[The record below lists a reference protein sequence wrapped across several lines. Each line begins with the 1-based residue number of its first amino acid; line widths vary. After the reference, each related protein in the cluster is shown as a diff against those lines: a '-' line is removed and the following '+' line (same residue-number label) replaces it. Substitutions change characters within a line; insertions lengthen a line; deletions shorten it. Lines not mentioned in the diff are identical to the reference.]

1 MKERESF
8 GSRIGFIL
16 ISAGCAIGLGNVWRF
31 PYIVGKNGGAA
42 FILIYLAF
50 LLLLGMPVLTME
62 FAIGRASR
70 TSIAKSFQVLE
81 PKGSHWHVFRWIG
94 IIGCYMLMMFYAPVS
109 GWMFSY
115 LVKSAMG
122 DFVGL
127 TPDEVAG
134 QFVSLLGD
142 PYGMTLALAVV
153 VLLGFFVCSLGLQK
167 GVEKITKVMM
177 GMLIVLIGVLAV
189 RSVTLP
195 GAGEGLKYYL
205 VPDINAIRE
214 NGLFN
219 VLYEALNQAFFTLSM
234 GIGAMSIFG
243 SYIGKE
249 RRLLGEAL
257 NVGVLDTFVAFCS
270 GLVIIPACFAFG
282 ISADSGPNLIF
293 ITLPNV
299 FNHMMGGRFWGTLF
313 FLFMCFAAMSTII
326 AVFENIISMT
336 QDMFG
341 WERKKACVVNLILV
355 FVLSLPCVFG
365 FNLWSAFQPLGAG
378 STVQDL
384 EDFIVSGNLLPIGS
398 LTYVLFC
405 TRKNGWGWKN
415 FLKEANAGE
424 GVAYPEK
431 LRGYVSYV
439 VPVVIVFILAVGY
452 VGYYKK
458 IFGIA

>member
-1 MKERESF
+1 MRERESF

-50 LLLLGMPVLTME
+50 LLLLGLPVLTME
-62 FAIGRASR
+62 FSIGRASR
-70 TSIAKSFQVLE
+70 TSIALSFQRLE
-81 PKGSHWHVFRWIG
+81 PTGSHWHVLRWIG
-94 IIGCYMLMMFYAPVS
+94 ICGCYLLMMFYAPVS

-122 DFVGL
+122 DFAGL
-127 TPDEVAG
+127 TPEAVAAEFG
-134 QFVSLLGD
+134 VMLAD
-142 PYGMTLALAVV
+142 PYGMTMALAVV

-177 GMLIVLIGVLAV
+177 GCLIVLIGALAV

-195 GAGEGLKYYL
+195 GAGAGLRYYL
-205 VPDINAIRE
+205 VPNLDAIRE
-214 NGLFN
+214 NGLFH

-243 SYIGKE
+243 SYIGRD

-270 GLVIIPACFAFG
+270 GLVIIPACFAFN

-299 FNHMMGGRFWGTLF
+299 FNQMIGGRFWGTLF
-313 FLFMCFAAMSTII
+313 FLFMCFAAMSTVI

-336 QDMFG
+336 QDLFG
-341 WERKKACVVNLILV
+341 WERKKACVINLLLI
-355 FVLSLPCVFG
+355 FILSLPCVLG
-365 FNLWSAFQPLGAG
+365 FNLWSGFQPLGAG

-405 TRKNGWGWKN
+405 TRKKGWGWAN
-415 FLKEANAGE
+415 FLREANEGE
-424 GVAYPEK
+424 GLAYPEK
-431 LRGYVSYV
+431 LRGYMSYV
-439 VPVVIVFILAVGY
+439 VPAIIIVILATGY
-452 VGYYKK
+452 VGYLRN
-458 IFGIA
+458 IFGS

>member
-62 FAIGRASR
+62 FSIGRASR
-70 TSIAKSFQVLE
+70 TSIALSFQKLE
-81 PKGSHWHVFRWIG
+81 PKGSQWHVFRWIG

-122 DFVGL
+122 DFVGMA
-127 TPDEVAG
+127 PDAVAG
-134 QFVSLLGD
+134 EFVAMLGD

-177 GMLIVLIGVLAV
+177 ALLILLIGVLAV

-195 GAGEGLKYYL
+195 GAGDGLRYYL
-205 VPDINAIRE
+205 VPDVQAIRD

-243 SYIGKE
+243 SYIGRE
-249 RRLLGEAL
+249 QRLLGEAL

-299 FNHMMGGRFWGTLF
+299 FNHMMGGRFWGSLF

-341 WERKKACVVNLILV
+341 WERKKSCVVNLILI
-355 FVLSLPCVFG
+355 FVLSLPCVLG
-365 FNLWSAFQPLGAG
+365 FNLWSGFQPLGAG
-378 STVQDL
+378 SSVQDL

-405 TRKNGWGWKN
+405 TRKNGWGWEN
-415 FLKEANAGE
+415 FLREANAGE
-424 GVAYPEK
+424 GLRYPDK
-431 LRGYVSYV
+431 LRGYMSYA
-439 VPVVIVFILAVGY
+439 VPAVIVVILAVGY
-452 VGYYKK
+452 VGYWQK
-458 IFGIA
+458 IFGG

>member
-1 MKERESF
+1 MRERESF

-62 FAIGRASR
+62 FSIGRASR
-70 TSIAKSFQVLE
+70 TSIALSFQRLE
-81 PKGSHWHVFRWIG
+81 PSGSHWHVLRWIG
-94 IIGCYMLMMFYAPVS
+94 ICGCYLLMMFYTPVS

-122 DFVGL
+122 TFTGMA
-127 TPDEVAG
+127 PDAVAAEFG
-134 QFVSLLGD
+134 ALLGD
-142 PYGMTLALAVV
+142 PYGMTMALAVV

-177 GMLIVLIGVLAV
+177 GCLIVLIGALAV

-195 GAGEGLKYYL
+195 GAGEGLRYYL
-205 VPDINAIRE
+205 VPNLDAIRE

-243 SYIGKE
+243 SYIGRD

-299 FNHMMGGRFWGTLF
+299 FNQMMGGRFWGTLF
-313 FLFMCFAAMSTII
+313 FLFMCFAAMSTVI

-336 QDMFG
+336 QDLFG
-341 WERKKACVVNLILV
+341 WERKKACVINLILI
-355 FVLSLPCVFG
+355 FLLSLPCVLG
-365 FNLWSAFQPLGAG
+365 FNLWSGFQPLGAG

-405 TRKNGWGWKN
+405 TRKNGWGWNN
-415 FLKEANAGE
+415 FLREANQGE
-424 GVAYPEK
+424 GLAYPEK
-431 LRGYVSYV
+431 LKGYMSYV
-439 VPVVIVFILAVGY
+439 VPAVIVVILAVGY
-452 VGYYKK
+452 VGYIKK
-458 IFGIA
+458 IIGG

>member
-1 MKERESF
+1 MRERESF

-62 FAIGRASR
+62 FSIGRASR
-70 TSIAKSFQVLE
+70 TSIALSFQRLE
-81 PKGSHWHVFRWIG
+81 PSGSHWHVLRWIG
-94 IIGCYMLMMFYAPVS
+94 ICGCYLLMMFYTPVS

-122 DFVGL
+122 TFTGMA
-127 TPDEVAG
+127 PDAVAAEFG
-134 QFVSLLGD
+134 AMLGD
-142 PYGMTLALAVV
+142 PYGMTMALAVV

-177 GMLIVLIGVLAV
+177 GCLIVLIGALAV

-195 GAGEGLKYYL
+195 GAGAGLKYYL
-205 VPDINAIRE
+205 VPNLDAIRE

-243 SYIGKE
+243 SYIGRD

-299 FNHMMGGRFWGTLF
+299 FNQMMGGRFWGTLF
-313 FLFMCFAAMSTII
+313 FLFMCFAAMSTVI

-336 QDMFG
+336 QDLFG
-341 WERKKACVVNLILV
+341 WERKKACVINLILI
-355 FVLSLPCVFG
+355 FLLSLPCVLG
-365 FNLWSAFQPLGAG
+365 FNLWSGFQPLGAG

-405 TRKNGWGWKN
+405 TRKNGWGWSS
-415 FLKEANAGE
+415 FLREANEGE
-424 GVAYPEK
+424 GLKYPEK
-431 LRGYVSYV
+431 LKGYMSYV
-439 VPVVIVFILAVGY
+439 VPVVIVVILAVGY
-452 VGYYKK
+452 VGYIQK
-458 IFGIA
+458 IIGG

>member
-1 MKERESF
+1 MRERESF

-62 FAIGRASR
+62 FSIGRASR
-70 TSIAKSFQVLE
+70 TSIALSFQRLE
-81 PKGSHWHVFRWIG
+81 PSGSHWHVLRWIG
-94 IIGCYMLMMFYAPVS
+94 ICGCYLLMMFYTPVS

-122 DFVGL
+122 TFSGMA
-127 TPDEVAG
+127 PDAVAAEFG
-134 QFVSLLGD
+134 AMLGD
-142 PYGMTLALAVV
+142 PYGMTMALAVV

-177 GMLIVLIGVLAV
+177 GCLIVLIGALAV

-195 GAGEGLKYYL
+195 GAGTGLKYYL
-205 VPDINAIRE
+205 VPNLDAIRE

-243 SYIGKE
+243 SYIG
-249 RRLLGEAL
+249 RDQRLLGEAL

-299 FNHMMGGRFWGTLF
+299 FNQMMGGRFWGTLF
-313 FLFMCFAAMSTII
+313 FLFMCFAAMSTVI

-336 QDMFG
+336 QDLFG
-341 WERKKACVVNLILV
+341 WERKKACVINLILI
-355 FVLSLPCVFG
+355 FLLSLPCVLG
-365 FNLWSAFQPLGAG
+365 FNLWSGFQPLGAG

-405 TRKNGWGWKN
+405 TRRNGWGWNN
-415 FLKEANAGE
+415 FLREANEGE
-424 GVAYPEK
+424 GLRYPEK
-431 LRGYVSYV
+431 LKGYMSYV
-439 VPVVIVFILAVGY
+439 VPAVIVVILAVGY
-452 VGYYKK
+452 VGYIQK
-458 IFGIA
+458 IIGG

>member
-62 FAIGRASR
+62 FSIGRASR
-70 TSIAKSFQVLE
+70 TSIALSFQKLE
-81 PKGSHWHVFRWIG
+81 PAGAKWHIFRWIG

-115 LVKSAMG
+115 LVKSAVG
-122 DFVGL
+122 DFAGL
-127 TPDEVAG
+127 TPDAVAG
-134 QFVSLLGD
+134 EFGAMLSD
-142 PYGMTLALAVV
+142 PYGMTMALAVV

-167 GVEKITKVMM
+167 GVEKVTKIMM
-177 GMLIVLIGVLAV
+177 GLLVLLIGALAV

-195 GAGEGLKYYL
+195 GAGAGLKYYL

-243 SYIGKE
+243 SYIGRE
-249 RRLLGEAL
+249 RRLFGEAL

-282 ISADSGPNLIF
+282 ISSDSGPNLIF

-341 WERKKACVVNLILV
+341 WERKKACVINLLLI
-355 FVLSLPCVFG
+355 FVLSLPCVLG
-365 FNLWSAFQPLGAG
+365 FNLWSGFQPLGAG

-424 GVAYPEK
+424 GIAYPDK
-431 LRGYVSYV
+431 LRGYMSYV
-439 VPVVIVFILAVGY
+439 VPAVIVIILAVGY
-452 VGYYKK
+452 VGYWKK
-458 IFGIA
+458 IFGM

>member
-1 MKERESF
+1 MRERESF

-62 FAIGRASR
+62 FSIGRASR
-70 TSIAKSFQVLE
+70 TSIALSFQRLE
-81 PKGSHWHVFRWIG
+81 PSGSHWHVLRWIG
-94 IIGCYMLMMFYAPVS
+94 ICGCYLLMMFYTPVS

-122 DFVGL
+122 TFTGMA
-127 TPDEVAG
+127 PDAVAAEFG
-134 QFVSLLGD
+134 AMLGD
-142 PYGMTLALAVV
+142 PYGMTMALAVV

-177 GMLIVLIGVLAV
+177 GCLIVLIGALAV

-195 GAGEGLKYYL
+195 GAGAGLKYYL
-205 VPDINAIRE
+205 VPNLDAIRE

-243 SYIGKE
+243 SYIGRD

-299 FNHMMGGRFWGTLF
+299 FNQMMGGRFWGTLF
-313 FLFMCFAAMSTII
+313 FLFMCFAAMSTVI

-336 QDMFG
+336 QDLFG
-341 WERKKACVVNLILV
+341 WERKKACVINLILI
-355 FVLSLPCVFG
+355 FLLSLPCVLG
-365 FNLWSAFQPLGAG
+365 FNLWSGFQPLGAG

-405 TRKNGWGWKN
+405 TRKNGWGWSS
-415 FLKEANAGE
+415 FLREANEGE
-424 GVAYPEK
+424 GLMYPEK
-431 LRGYVSYV
+431 LKGYMSYV
-439 VPVVIVFILAVGY
+439 VPVVIVVILAVGY
-452 VGYYKK
+452 VGYIQK
-458 IFGIA
+458 IIGG

>member
-1 MKERESF
+1 MRERESF

-62 FAIGRASR
+62 FSIGRASR
-70 TSIAKSFQVLE
+70 TSIALSFQRLE
-81 PKGSHWHVFRWIG
+81 PTGTHWHVLRWIG
-94 IIGCYMLMMFYAPVS
+94 ILGCYLLMMFYAPVS

-122 DFVGL
+122 VFSGL
-127 TPDEVAG
+127 PTEA
-134 QFVSLLGD
+134 VSAEFGAMLGD
-142 PYGMTLALAVV
+142 PYGMTMALAVV

-177 GMLIVLIGVLAV
+177 GMLVLLIGALAV

-195 GAGEGLKYYL
+195 GAGEGLRYYL
-205 VPDINAIRE
+205 VPNLDAIRE

-243 SYIGKE
+243 SYIGRE
-249 RRLLGEAL
+249 RRLLGEAI
-257 NVGVLDTFVAFCS
+257 NVGVLDTFVAFS
-270 GLVIIPACFAFG
+270 AGLVIIPACFAFG

-336 QDMFG
+336 QDLFG
-341 WERKKACVVNLILV
+341 WERKKACVVNLILI
-355 FVLSLPCVFG
+355 FVLSMPCVLG
-365 FNLWSAFQPLGAG
+365 FNLWSGFQPLGSG

-398 LTYVLFC
+398 LSYVLFC

-415 FLKEANAGE
+415 FLKEANEGE
-424 GVAYPEK
+424 GVRYPSWLK
-431 LRGYVSYV
+431 GYMSYA
-439 VPVVIVFILAVGY
+439 VPAVIVVILAVGY
-452 VGYYKK
+452 AGYWKK
-458 IFGIA
+458 IFGA

>member
-62 FAIGRASR
+62 FSIGRASR
-70 TSIAKSFQVLE
+70 TSIALSFQKLE
-81 PKGSHWHVFRWIG
+81 PAGSKWHIFRWIG

-115 LVKSAMG
+115 LVKSAVG
-122 DFVGL
+122 DFAGL
-127 TPDEVAG
+127 TPDAVAG
-134 QFVSLLGD
+134 EFGAMLSD
-142 PYGMTLALAVV
+142 PYGMTMALAVV

-167 GVEKITKVMM
+167 GVEKVTKIMM
-177 GMLIVLIGVLAV
+177 GLLVLLIGALAV

-195 GAGEGLKYYL
+195 GAGAGLKYYL

-243 SYIGKE
+243 SYIGRE
-249 RRLLGEAL
+249 RRLFGEAL

-282 ISADSGPNLIF
+282 ISSDSGPNLIF

-341 WERKKACVVNLILV
+341 WERKKACVINLLLI
-355 FVLSLPCVFG
+355 FVLSLPCVLG
-365 FNLWSAFQPLGAG
+365 FNLWSGFQPLGAG

-424 GVAYPEK
+424 GIAYPDK
-431 LRGYVSYV
+431 LRGYMSYV
-439 VPVVIVFILAVGY
+439 VPAVIVIILAVGY
-452 VGYYKK
+452 VGYWKK
-458 IFGIA
+458 IFGM

>member
-1 MKERESF
+1 MRERESF

-62 FAIGRASR
+62 FSIGRASR
-70 TSIAKSFQVLE
+70 TSIALSFQRLE
-81 PKGSHWHVFRWIG
+81 PSGSHWHVLRWIG
-94 IIGCYMLMMFYAPVS
+94 ICGCYLLMMFYTPVS

-122 DFVGL
+122 TFTGMA
-127 TPDEVAG
+127 PDAVAAEFG
-134 QFVSLLGD
+134 ALLGD
-142 PYGMTLALAVV
+142 PYGMTMALAVV

-177 GMLIVLIGVLAV
+177 GCLIVLIGALAV

-195 GAGEGLKYYL
+195 GAGEGLRYYL
-205 VPDINAIRE
+205 VPNLDAIRE

-243 SYIGKE
+243 SYIGRD

-299 FNHMMGGRFWGTLF
+299 FNQMMGGRFWGTLF
-313 FLFMCFAAMSTII
+313 FLFMCFAAMSTVI

-336 QDMFG
+336 QDLFG
-341 WERKKACVVNLILV
+341 WERKKACVINLILI
-355 FVLSLPCVFG
+355 FLLSLPCVLG
-365 FNLWSAFQPLGAG
+365 FNLWSGFQPLGAG

-405 TRKNGWGWKN
+405 TRKNGWGWNN
-415 FLKEANAGE
+415 FLREANQGE
-424 GVAYPEK
+424 GLAYPGK
-431 LRGYVSYV
+431 LKGYMSYV
-439 VPVVIVFILAVGY
+439 VPAVIVVILAVGY
-452 VGYYKK
+452 VGYIKK
-458 IFGIA
+458 IIGG

>member
-1 MKERESF
+1 
-8 GSRIGFIL
+8 
-16 ISAGCAIGLGNVWRF
+16 
-31 PYIVGKNGGAA
+31 
-42 FILIYLAF
+42 
-50 LLLLGMPVLTME
+50 
-62 FAIGRASR
+62 
-70 TSIAKSFQVLE
+70 
-81 PKGSHWHVFRWIG
+81 
-94 IIGCYMLMMFYAPVS
+94 MLS
-109 GWMFSY
+109 
-115 LVKSAMG
+115 
-122 DFVGL
+122 
-127 TPDEVAG
+127 
-134 QFVSLLGD
+134 D

-177 GMLIVLIGVLAV
+177 GLLIVLIGALAV

-195 GAGEGLKYYL
+195 GAGAGLRYYL

-243 SYIGKE
+243 SYIGRE

-336 QDMFG
+336 QDLFG
-341 WERKKACVVNLILV
+341 WERKKACVVNLVLI

-365 FNLWSAFQPLGAG
+365 FNLWSAFQPLGSG

-405 TRKNGWGWKN
+405 TRKNGWGWKK
-415 FLKEANAGE
+415 FLAEANAGE
-424 GVAYPEK
+424 GLEYPDK
-431 LRGYVSYV
+431 LKGYMSYV
-439 VPVVIVFILAVGY
+439 VPAVIIVILAVGY
-452 VGYYKK
+452 VGYWQKLWS
-458 IFGIA
+458 

>member
-1 MKERESF
+1 MRERESF

-50 LLLLGMPVLTME
+50 LLLLGIPVLTME
-62 FAIGRASR
+62 FSIGRASR
-70 TSIAKSFQVLE
+70 TSIALSYQRLA
-81 PKGSHWHVFRWIG
+81 PAGTRWHVLRWIG
-94 IIGCYMLMMFYAPVS
+94 ILGCYLLMMFYAPVS

-115 LVKSAMG
+115 LVKSAVG
-122 DFVGL
+122 DFSGL
-127 TPDEVAG
+127 SPEAVAG
-134 QFVSLLGD
+134 EFGAMLSD

-177 GMLIVLIGVLAV
+177 GLLIVLIGALAV

-195 GAGEGLKYYL
+195 GAGAGLRYYL

-243 SYIGKE
+243 SYIGRE

-336 QDMFG
+336 QDLFG
-341 WERKKACVVNLILV
+341 WERKKACVVNLVLI

-365 FNLWSAFQPLGAG
+365 FNLWSAFQPLGSG

-405 TRKNGWGWKN
+405 TRKNGWGWKK
-415 FLKEANAGE
+415 FLAEANAGE
-424 GVAYPEK
+424 GLEYPDK
-431 LRGYVSYV
+431 LKGYMSYV
-439 VPVVIVFILAVGY
+439 VPVVIVVILAVGY
-452 VGYYKK
+452 VGYWQKLWS
-458 IFGIA
+458 

>member
-1 MKERESF
+1 MRERESF

-62 FAIGRASR
+62 FSIGRASR
-70 TSIAKSFQVLE
+70 TSIALSFQRLE
-81 PKGSHWHVFRWIG
+81 PSGSHWHALRWIG
-94 IIGCYMLMMFYAPVS
+94 ICGCYLLMMFYTPVS

-122 DFVGL
+122 TFTGMA
-127 TPDEVAG
+127 PDAVAAEFG
-134 QFVSLLGD
+134 ALLGD
-142 PYGMTLALAVV
+142 PYGMTMALAVV

-177 GMLIVLIGVLAV
+177 GCLIVLIGALAV

-205 VPDINAIRE
+205 VPNLDAIRE

-243 SYIGKE
+243 SYIGRD

-299 FNHMMGGRFWGTLF
+299 FNQMMGGRFWGTLF
-313 FLFMCFAAMSTII
+313 FLFMCFAAMSTVI

-336 QDMFG
+336 QDLFG
-341 WERKKACVVNLILV
+341 WERKKACVINLILI
-355 FVLSLPCVFG
+355 FLLSLPCVLG
-365 FNLWSAFQPLGAG
+365 FNLWSGFQPLGAG

-405 TRKNGWGWKN
+405 TRKNGWGWNN
-415 FLKEANAGE
+415 FLREANQGE
-424 GVAYPEK
+424 GLAYPEK
-431 LRGYVSYV
+431 LKGYMSYV
-439 VPVVIVFILAVGY
+439 VPAVIVVILAVGY
-452 VGYYKK
+452 VGYIKK
-458 IFGIA
+458 IIGG